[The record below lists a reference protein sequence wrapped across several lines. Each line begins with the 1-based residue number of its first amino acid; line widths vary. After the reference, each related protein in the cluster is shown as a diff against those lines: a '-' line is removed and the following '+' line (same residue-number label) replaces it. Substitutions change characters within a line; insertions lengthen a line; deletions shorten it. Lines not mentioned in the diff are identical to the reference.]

1 MRRNWQNLIKSFV
14 YAFDLCF
21 FAKTKASQ
29 WLLWLLPWRALNK
42 ALLAARPRLSN
53 KDLYLILIYDPFCRT
68 CAPAG
73 RTMGCKAWKSGRKPP
88 ATSSRGHRARR
99 DGGTR
104 LFNRLIH
111 NLGSRAGKGWLDTK
125 KVVSISIIIVTTW
138 PQTSSSFLPN
148 KAKQYHILNPTCLKN
163 IQNSRSL
170 Q

>member
-1 MRRNWQNLIKSFV
+1 MKTSDKQTHTPTIITYTILCRNWQNLIKSFFFSV
-14 YAFDLCF
+14 DLCF
-21 FAKTKASQ
+21 LAKTKASQ

-88 ATSSRGHRARR
+88 ATSSRGAQARR

-125 KVVSISIIIVTTW
+125 K
-138 PQTSSSFLPN
+138 SFLFP
-148 KAKQYHILNPTCLKN
+148 
-163 IQNSRSL
+163 S
-170 Q
+170 